1 MVLTPYSSRVSI
13 LESGKLAQYEWICK
27 DHLESWR
34 ALLSTVEA
42 AGLACHTGHIT
53 ARKVTTLSHRYQ
65 QVDKPAM
72 TRTAAPLPPPGSVLR
87 RLPLRVSAAQVRGT
101 PRPARPYLRSLV
113 IPVTAPS
120 GAFCLHSVVG
130 MMNAF
135 GRLLSARLLVL
146 EGVGT
151 SNSFSTATGKSC

>member
-1 MVLTPYSSRVSI
+1 MLLRSYTRVLTPYSSRVSI

-42 AGLACHTGHIT
+42 AGLARHTGHIT

-72 TRTAAPLPPPGSVLR
+72 TRTAATSTWLCTSPTSSPGLCRASSRNSTAGTSLLTLARHSGHAPQR
-87 RLPLRVSAAQVRGT
+87 RFLSPFGRRNDEC
-101 PRPARPYLRSLV
+101 LRSSL
-113 IPVTAPS
+113 ICALIGPWRS
-120 GAFCLHSVVG
+120 RH
-130 MMNAF
+130 
-135 GRLLSARLLVL
+135 
-146 EGVGT
+146 
-151 SNSFSTATGKSC
+151 K